1 MTDLGGVNGV
11 NGVTDVAGA
20 LANGARRVRGTAF
33 PFRID
38 PATGGV
44 AVASGEDKVRQDLQA
59 LLATRLGERPLL
71 RGFGTRAAA
80 LVHEPIDDVMID
92 LAVRQIEESVLLWEP
107 RVTLTSVDAERDP
120 DLGEVR
126 LLVSYR
132 LVPEQTAGRLVVP
145 LI

>member
-1 MTDLGGVNGV
+1 MTDVR
-11 NGVTDVAGA
+11 GA
-20 LANGARRVRGTAF
+20 LATGARSVRGTAF

-44 AVASGEDKVRQDLQA
+44 GQASGEEKVRQDLQA
-59 LLATRLGERPLL
+59 LLATRLGERPLQ
-71 RGFGTRAAA
+71 RTFGTRAAA
-80 LVHEPIDDVMID
+80 LVHEPIDDVLID

-107 RVTLTSVDAERDP
+107 RVTLMSVDAEREP

-126 LLVSYR
+126 LVLTYR